1 MIDVGLTED
10 FKIPSTPTASK
21 VVAVTEEGET
31 NNSNLTDRRTIDD
44 INKKAALEAAAEFYK
59 TQLSMQL
66 SLYENFSA
74 YGESLRQTKQELVES
89 LSQAQQSLKN
99 RDYSSA
105 EKMLKPLPQELE
117 KLAEVLL

>member
-44 INKKAALEAAAEFYK
+44 INKKIIAEFRSWF
-59 TQLSMQL
+59 LFISA
-66 SLYENFSA
+66 SFS
-74 YGESLRQTKQELVES
+74 
-89 LSQAQQSLKN
+89 
-99 RDYSSA
+99 
-105 EKMLKPLPQELE
+105 
-117 KLAEVLL
+117 